1 VGRLRLAV
9 VLSAAAATALKLGIT
24 ASTFGTNDVH
34 YWRIFALGV
43 RLFGPVGIYGHQF
56 RETPVYNHGPLAGWM
71 LAAINWLLDHGIGSF
86 PFLIRVPACLADFGT
101 ALLVFELVRL
111 VRPVRQAAI
120 AAILVVCSPV
130 LFVVSGFHG
139 NTDPVFVMFALLSVY
154 LLVVRGWAVAAG
166 VAFGIAVSIKVV
178 PVVLGPVLLVVLVR
192 LGRRRLAGF
201 VGGSALVFGLLW
213 VPVIVSRWDGVRM
226 QVFAYNGGVRRQ
238 WGLPQFLI
246 WAHLPD
252 GIAWLTGSGR
262 FGILLISGL
271 AAAALVWRRP
281 AALVPAVGLSLVL
294 FLLLSSAFAMQ
305 YLVWPLA
312 AAYLIDTAAAT
323 GYNVAA
329 SIFVLA
335 VYDHWNRALPWHW
348 YEARAD
354 AFSASEFVLMVVTW
368 VLLAAVAVMGLLLVR
383 GPIAGSIVAAGPI
396 HCRNFTR
403 GDRGSEPD
411 RV

>member
-1 VGRLRLAV
+1 LRLAV
-9 VLSAAAATALKLGIT
+9 VVSAAAATALKLGIA
-24 ASTFGTNDVH
+24 ASTYGTNDVH
-34 YWRIFALGV
+34 YWQIFALGV
-43 RLFGPVGIYGHQF
+43 RVFGPVGIYGQQF
-56 RETPVYNHGPLAGWM
+56 QETPVYNHGPLAGWM

-166 VAFGIAVSIKVV
+166 VAFGIAVSIKLV
-178 PVVLGPVLLVVLVR
+178 PVVLGPVLLVVLLR
-192 LGRRRLAGF
+192 LGRRRLAEF
-201 VGGSALVFGLLW
+201 GGGVALVFALLW
-213 VPVIVSRWDGVRM
+213 VPVIVSRWHGFQA
-226 QVFAYNGGVRRQ
+226 QVLAYNGGVRRQ

-252 GIAWLTGSGR
+252 GAAWLTGSGR
-262 FGILLISGL
+262 FAILLVSGL

-312 AAYLIDTAAAT
+312 AAYLVDTAAAT

-329 SIFVLA
+329 SIFVVA

-368 VLLAAVAVMGLLLVR
+368 VLLAAVAVTGLLLLRV
-383 GPIAGSIVAAGPI
+383 VAPASGRLPLSVVSS
-396 HCRNFTR
+396 
-403 GDRGSEPD
+403 DS
-411 RV
+411 

>member
-1 VGRLRLAV
+1 VERTKRLRRESAVSRLRLAV
-9 VLSAAAATALKLGIT
+9 VLSAAAATALKLGIA

-56 RETPVYNHGPLAGWM
+56 QETPVYNHGPLAGWM
-71 LAAINWLLDHGIGSF
+71 LAAINWLLDHGIGTF
-86 PFLIRVPACLADFGT
+86 PFLIRLPACLADFGT
-101 ALLVFELVRL
+101 AVLVFELVRL

-166 VAFGIAVSIKVV
+166 LAFGIAVSIKLV

-201 VGGSALVFGLLW
+201 VGGGAIVFGLLW
-213 VPVIVSRWDGVRM
+213 VPVIVSRWAGFQM
-226 QVFAYNGGVRRQ
+226 QVFAYNGNVRRQ

-246 WAHLPD
+246 WTHLPID
-252 GIAWLTGSGR
+252 WLTGSGR

-281 AALVPAVGLSLVL
+281 AALVPAAGLSLVL

-312 AAYLIDTAAAT
+312 AAYLIHTAAAT
-323 GYNVAA
+323 AYNVAA
-329 SIFVLA
+329 SIFVVV
-335 VYDHWNRALPWHW
+335 VYDHWNHALPWHW

-354 AFSASEFVLMVVTW
+354 AFTASEFVLMAVTW
-368 VLLAAVAVMGLLLVR
+368 VLLGAVAVIGLLSVR
-383 GPIAGSIVAAGPI
+383 VM
-396 HCRNFTR
+396 R
-403 GDRGSEPD
+403 GDRSGGGGI
-411 RV
+411 